1 MNTTNYKNT
10 LITVAIDYTAPFAK
24 TNIRAG
30 TIGAL
35 QLELLLGS
43 PYLMTSD
50 DLLFEV
56 FALRG
61 KISDADRPAAR
72 EKFFQKPQACLRA
85 SPLVKSMGYG
95 IHHDENE
102 KIAAFPIE
110 SEEYKALLKNPDVKK
125 TAGMRS
131 KRV

>member
-10 LITVAIDYTAPFAK
+10 LITVAIDYTAPTAK

-35 QLELLLGS
+35 QLELLQAA
-43 PYLMTSD
+43 PYQMTSD

-56 FALRG
+56 YALRN
-61 KISDADRPAAR
+61 KLAEPERAAAR
-72 EKFFQKPQACLRA
+72 EKFFNKSQACLRS

-95 IHHDENE
+95 IHHDDEG
-102 KIAAFPIE
+102 KIAVFPIE

-125 TAGMRS
+125 TAGVRS
-131 KRV
+131 KRI

>member
-10 LITVAIDYTAPFAK
+10 LITVAIDYTAPVAK

-35 QLELLLGS
+35 QLEILLAN
-43 PYLMTSD
+43 PYQMTSD

-56 FALRG
+56 FALRN
-61 KISDADRPAAR
+61 KLSDSERAAAR
-72 EKFFQKPQACLRA
+72 EKFFTKPQSCLRA

-95 IHHDENE
+95 VHHDDDE

-110 SEEYKALLKNPDVKK
+110 SEEYKALLKNPEVKK